1 VPLNPAKLARRS
13 LTTLIGGLVMFG
25 LAWFLPKPFL
35 HVIFFLCG
43 VVGAM
48 EFHAISSQMGFGI
61 QRGSVICCIGY
72 GTLSF
77 YLPQLPMSYL
87 LYLVPAQV
95 FLTSLLPP
103 FKAEKTAISAA
114 LTLVACAYL
123 GLALLG
129 LGALFS
135 LSPSDPQLGRVAL
148 LFCFVLVWFGD
159 SAAYLVGSS
168 MGRHPIAPVI
178 SPKKSVEGM
187 VANVFGNAAA
197 ALLAKATLL
206 PQLSFGDVALLT
218 LLFSTL
224 GFWGDLVEST
234 WKRSAQ
240 IKDSGTLF
248 PGHGGVLDRV
258 DSLFLTAPLLYI
270 LFLWKWA

>member
-1 VPLNPAKLARRS
+1 MNPAKLARRS
-13 LTTLIGGLVMFG
+13 LTTLIGSLVMFG
-25 LAWFLPKPFL
+25 VAWFLPKPIL
-35 HVIFFLCG
+35 HTIFFLCG
-43 VVGAM
+43 VAGAM
-48 EFHAISSQMGFGI
+48 EFHTIAREMGFAI
-61 QRGSVICCIGY
+61 QRSTVICCIGY

-77 YLPQLPMSYL
+77 YLPEISMSHL
-87 LYLVPAQV
+87 LYVAPAQV

-103 FKAEKTAISAA
+103 FEGEKTTISAA

-135 LSPSDPQLGRVAL
+135 LSPADPQLGRIAL
-148 LFCFVLVWFGD
+148 LFCFILVWFGD

-168 MGRHPIAPVI
+168 FGRHRIAPVI

-206 PQLSFGDVALLT
+206 PQLSFADVALLT

-258 DSLFLTAPLLYI
+258 DSLFLTAPLLYL
-270 LFLWKWA
+270 LFLWKWV